1 VRVGAPKNTPTEIV
15 TKLNRE
21 INLGVADP
29 RIRERLA
36 QLGVEALSSSPADF
50 EQLVAADTEKRG
62 RVIRAANIK
71 VE

>member
-1 VRVGAPKNTPTEIV
+1 MGVGAPKNAPTEIV

-21 INLGVADP
+21 INLGLADSG
-29 RIRERLA
+29 IRERLA
-36 QLGVEALSSSPADF
+36 QLGVEVLSGSSADF
-50 EQLVAADTEKRG
+50 AQLIAADTEKWG